1 MPDVPLKKSNRT
13 LASQAP
19 NDHFQSRT
27 FKSSANGRV
36 YLVSR
41 HKRPTDRGYSYHVL
55 EGIDSHNY
63 REVETEASSRSYLGV
78 SPSNEGTE
86 VEWWGIWPEPRF

>member
-1 MPDVPLKKSNRT
+1 MPTPLKKSNRT
-13 LASQAP
+13 FASQAP
-19 NDHFQSRT
+19 NNHFDSRT
-27 FKSSANGRV
+27 FTSPANGRI

-41 HKRPTDRGYSYHVL
+41 HKRPTEKSYSYHVL

-63 REVETEASSRSYLGV
+63 REVETEASSRCFLGV
-78 SPSNEGTE
+78 PPSAEGNE